1 MNTEPKSKNVPIP
14 EIAEAMDMG
23 VNTIYSAAKRGE
35 LPFPVVRV
43 GKRFF
48 VPRGPFEEF
57 MQTGRATSHAP
68 A

>member
-23 VNTIYSAAKRGE
+23 INTIYSAAKRGE

-48 VPRGPFEEF
+48 VPRGPYEEF
-57 MQTGRATSHAP
+57 MQTGQATNA